1 MTEITSIVK
10 SIQDIMR
17 KDAGVDGDA
26 QRLGQLG
33 WILFFK
39 ILCDQEKQLLILN
52 KNYKSVIPK
61 NLHWDNWAKNKE
73 GITGDELIE
82 FINNNLFHNLKNLTI
97 NENKLSKVVKS
108 IFKDSFN
115 YMKSG
120 VLLRQLINKL
130 NLIDFNKLKDK
141 NAFGHIYETILRDL
155 QSAGNAGEFY
165 TPRAVTNF
173 IINCLRP
180 DLGQKI
186 LDPATGTGGFLTGVI
201 NYLRKNS
208 VKTLEDEKILQN
220 NIFGVEKKSLPHLLC
235 STNLLLHGFE
245 DTSNVRHDNTL
256 ERPLIDYGSKDQVDI
271 VATNPPFGGS
281 EEDGIEKNFP
291 AGFRTRETASL
302 FLILI
307 IRILKKNGKCGI
319 ILPDGFMSGEKVKA
333 KIKKYLL
340 NECNLHTI
348 IRLQPFVFYP
358 YTNIPTNILFFDKSL
373 PTKEIWYYEQPYPT
387 DYKYTKTQFIK
398 EEEFKQ
404 TLEWFKNKKKTK
416 NSWKVN
422 IEEIKNKNYDLDFK
436 NPNSQNNDK
445 ELEESNNAIDE
456 LIKNFEQANVLLNE
470 LKKDLK

>member
-1 MTEITSIVK
+1 
-10 SIQDIMR
+10 
-17 KDAGVDGDA
+17 
-26 QRLGQLG
+26 
-33 WILFFK
+33 
-39 ILCDQEKQLLILN
+39 
-52 KNYKSVIPK
+52 
-61 NLHWDNWAKNKE
+61 
-73 GITGDELIE
+73 
-82 FINNNLFHNLKNLTI
+82 
-97 NENKLSKVVKS
+97 
-108 IFKDSFN
+108 
-115 YMKSG
+115 MKSG

-180 DLGQKI
+180 NLGQKI

-201 NYLRKNS
+201 DYLRKYS

-302 FLILI
+302 F
-307 IRILKKNGKCGI
+307 
-319 ILPDGFMSGEKVKA
+319 
-333 KIKKYLL
+333 
-340 NECNLHTI
+340 
-348 IRLQPFVFYP
+348 
-358 YTNIPTNILFFDKSL
+358 
-373 PTKEIWYYEQPYPT
+373 
-387 DYKYTKTQFIK
+387 
-398 EEEFKQ
+398 
-404 TLEWFKNKKKTK
+404 
-416 NSWKVN
+416 
-422 IEEIKNKNYDLDFK
+422 
-436 NPNSQNNDK
+436 
-445 ELEESNNAIDE
+445 
-456 LIKNFEQANVLLNE
+456 
-470 LKKDLK
+470 